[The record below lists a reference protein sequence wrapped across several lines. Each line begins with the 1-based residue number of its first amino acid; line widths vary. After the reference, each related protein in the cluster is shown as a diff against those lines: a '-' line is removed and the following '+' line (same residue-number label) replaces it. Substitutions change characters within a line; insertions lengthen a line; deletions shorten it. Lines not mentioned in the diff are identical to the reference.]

1 MKKKMIRQKK
11 CISCRRDMYIPS
23 SNNVIYSILSKKFS
37 KMKCPNC
44 VDKKLT
50 FIEYIDM
57 LEKMN
62 KEL

>member
-1 MKKKMIRQKK
+1 MIRQKK
-11 CISCRRDMYIPS
+11 CISCRLDMYIPS